1 VRRKR
6 GLPTLVRE
14 RKGGRRR
21 RRRRRGFLGF
31 VDGGLLQEIASR
43 CNGFFLVCNS
53 LRYVIY
59 RIGTRSDRKES
70 SRRRSRK
77 AVGKYRRDA
86 IIVSLEEEE
95 EEEEECF
102 DYLPGAAVV

>member
-1 VRRKR
+1 MRRKR
-6 GLPTLVRE
+6 GLPTPVRE
-14 RKGGRRR
+14 RNGGRRS

-59 RIGTRSDRKES
+59 RIGSRSDRKES
-70 SRRRSRK
+70 SAAAAGKRSENT
-77 AVGKYRRDA
+77 
-86 IIVSLEEEE
+86 EEMP
-95 EEEEECF
+95 
-102 DYLPGAAVV
+102 L